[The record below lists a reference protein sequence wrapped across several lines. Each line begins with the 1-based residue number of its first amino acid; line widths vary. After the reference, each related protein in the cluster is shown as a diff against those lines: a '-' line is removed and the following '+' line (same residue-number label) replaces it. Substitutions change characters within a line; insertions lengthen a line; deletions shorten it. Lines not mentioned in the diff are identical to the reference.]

1 MSQKLAWG
9 IIGTG
14 KIATLFAKG
23 LAESKTGELVAV
35 GSRAQNTADAFGKE
49 FNISRCYSSYD
60 ALLAD
65 PVVQAVYI
73 STPHPQH
80 AEWAIKTA
88 EAGKHILCEKPL
100 TINHAEAM
108 AVVEAAYRHNVFLME
123 AFMYRC
129 HPQIAKLVELLRAKA
144 IGDVKVIQA
153 TFSFKSK
160 YDPESRLYNNALGGG
175 GILDVGCYCASA
187 ARLIAGVAIG
197 QDFAEPLEVR
207 GTAHIGGEGRVD
219 EYAIA
224 SLKFPG
230 DIVAQLSTGVSVQQ
244 ENIVRVFGTNGNLM
258 LTSPW
263 IPGRVG
269 VPKIILR
276 KDGQEEPQE
285 ILVEPY
291 AGLYTLEA
299 DVVAAHLDKK
309 QAPSPAMT
317 WDDSLGNMKTLDQWR
332 AAVGLVYDSEQPAA
346 QTLPVSGRPLTIRKD
361 HKMKYGRVPG
371 VEKPVAR
378 LVMGVDNQFVMPY
391 AAVMF
396 DDYFERGGNCFDTA
410 YIYGTGLCEKMLGQW
425 IKNRNVREQ
434 VVILDKGAAAPFC
447 NPEAMTR
454 QLMES
459 LDRLQTD
466 YVDLYVLH
474 RDNPDIPVGEFV
486 DVLNEHKQAGR
497 IRAFGGSNWTIERLA
512 AANEYAATK
521 GRTGFSV
528 LSNQFSLARMVTP
541 VWAGCLSASDAESR
555 AWLMKTQMAL
565 MPWSSQGRGF
575 FLDQVNPEYRSNE
588 ELVRSWY
595 SQDNF
600 RRLEH
605 ARELAR
611 KRGVLPINIALAY
624 VLCQPFPTFPLI
636 GPRTL
641 AETRSSFHSLE
652 VELSTEELRW
662 LNLEDEPPP

>member
-1 MSQKLAWG
+1 MNKKLAWG

-14 KIATLFAKG
+14 KIAAMFAKG

-35 GSRAQNTADAFGKE
+35 GSRAQGTADAFGKE
-49 FNISRCYSSYD
+49 FGISRCYSSYD

-65 PVVQAVYI
+65 PTVQAVYI

-108 AVVEAAYRHNVFLME
+108 AVVEAAYRYNVFLME

-129 HPQIAKLVELLRAKA
+129 HPQIARLKELIREKA
-144 IGDVKVIQA
+144 IGEVRVIQA

-160 YDPESRLYNNALGGG
+160 FDPKGRLYDNALGGG

-187 ARLIAGVAIG
+187 ARLIAGAALG
-197 QDFAEPLEVR
+197 RDFAEPLEVR
-207 GTAHIGGEGRVD
+207 GSAHLGESRVD

-224 SLKFPG
+224 TLKFPG
-230 DIVAQLSTGVSVQQ
+230 EIVAQLSTGVSVQQ
-244 ENIVRVFGTNGNLM
+244 ENVVRVFGTEGNLM

-269 VPKIILR
+269 VPKISLS
-276 KDGQEEPQE
+276 KDGEAQPQE

-299 DVVAAHLDKK
+299 DEVAAHLENK
-309 QAPSPAMT
+309 QSPAMS

-332 AAVGLVYDSEQPAA
+332 AAIGLVYDSEQPTA
-346 QTLPVSGRPLTIRKD
+346 QTLPVSGRPLAVRKD

-371 VEKPVAR
+371 VDKPVSR
-378 LVMGVDNQFVMPY
+378 LVMGVDNQLAMPY

-410 YIYGTGLCEKMLGQW
+410 YIYGAGVCEKMLGQW
-425 IKNRNVREQ
+425 IKNRKIREQ
-434 VVILDKGAAAPFC
+434 VVVLDKGASGPFC
-447 NPEAMTR
+447 NPEGMTK
-454 QLMES
+454 QFLES
-459 LDRLQTD
+459 LERLQTD
-466 YVDLYVLH
+466 YVDLYLLH

-497 IRAFGGSNWTIERLA
+497 IRAFGGSNWTIERVT
-512 AANEYAATK
+512 AANEYAAAK
-521 GRTGFSV
+521 GLTGFSV

-541 VWAGCLSASDAESR
+541 VWAGCLSASDPESR
-555 AWLMKTQMAL
+555 AWLTKTQMVL

-595 SQDNF
+595 SPDNF
-600 RRLEH
+600 RRLER

-641 AETRSSFHSLE
+641 AETRSSFQSLE
-652 VELSTEELRW
+652 IELSAEELRW
-662 LNLEDEPPP
+662 LNLEDEEL

>member
-1 MSQKLAWG
+1 MSKKLAWG

-14 KIATLFAKG
+14 GIAKKFAEG
-23 LAESKTGELVAV
+23 LRESKTGELVAV
-35 GSRAQNTADAFGKE
+35 GSRAQASADAFGKE
-49 FNISRCYSSYD
+49 FKISRCYSSYE

-65 PVVQAVYI
+65 PTVQAVYI
-73 STPHPQH
+73 STPHPMH

-129 HPQIAKLVELLRAKA
+129 HPQIAKLKELLREKA
-144 IGDVKVIQA
+144 IGEVRVIQA

-160 YDPESRLYNNALGGG
+160 FDPRGRLYDNALGGG

-197 QDFAEPLEVR
+197 QNFAEPLEVR
-207 GTAHIGGEGRVD
+207 GSAHLGESRVD

-224 SLKFPG
+224 TLKFPG
-230 DIVAQLSTGVSVQQ
+230 EIVAQLSTGVSVQQ
-244 ENIVRVFGTNGNLM
+244 ENVVRVFGSEGNLT
-258 LTSPW
+258 LASPW

-269 VPKIILR
+269 VPKIILS
-276 KDGQEEPQE
+276 KDGEAKAQE
-285 ILVEPY
+285 ILVEPN

-299 DVVAAHLDKK
+299 DEVAAHLEKK
-309 QAPSPAMT
+309 QSPAMS

-332 AAVGLVYDSEQPAA
+332 AAIGLVYDSEQPTA
-346 QTLPVSGRPLTIRKD
+346 QTLPVSGRPLAVRTD

-371 VEKPVAR
+371 VDKPVSR
-378 LVMGVDNQFVMPY
+378 LVMGVDNQIVMPY
-391 AAVMF
+391 TAVMF
-396 DDYFERGGNCFDTA
+396 DDYFERGGNSFDTA
-410 YIYGTGLCEKMLGQW
+410 YIYGAGMCEKMLGQW

-447 NPEAMTR
+447 NPEGMTK
-454 QLMES
+454 QFLES

-466 YVDLYVLH
+466 YVDLYLLH
-474 RDNPDIPVGEFV
+474 RDNLDIPVGEFV
-486 DVLNEHKQAGR
+486 DVLNEHKKAGR
-497 IRAFGGSNWTIERLA
+497 IRAFGGSNWTTERLS
-512 AANEYAATK
+512 AANEYAAAK
-521 GRTGFSV
+521 GLTGFSA
-528 LSNQFSLARMVTP
+528 LSNNFSLARMVNP

-555 AWLMKTQMAL
+555 AWLTQTQLAL

-575 FLDQVNPEYRSNE
+575 FLDNVNPEYRSNE

-595 SQDNF
+595 SPDNF
-600 RRLEH
+600 RRLER

-611 KRGVLPINIALAY
+611 RRGVLPINIALAY

-641 AETRSSFHSLE
+641 AETRTSFQALEIELSLE
-652 VELSTEELRW
+652 EIRW
-662 LNLEDEPPP
+662 LNLEDEKK